1 MDDTYGVLRP
11 MLELTAVIPA
21 AILCCLPTR
30 DHLRIP
36 PRLLLLAGV
45 PLLLLW
51 AAVGGWL
58 CWNLSCSTNW
68 WLFPW
73 LIVFALLFR
82 RAVRLPG
89 WKSVS
94 VLLGVCS
101 ALSFMSNL
109 AIIADALLARTHPG
123 PWFTLPGAAIYA
135 ALCWLLLLCLW
146 YPATHAVR
154 WLLSGVEMP
163 STWYIFW
170 VLPVVFT
177 GLNVFLQPQDY
188 SVLFTGRLLL
198 VDLITSLI
206 LMGLMLFLYLLFYL
220 MARGLSHG
228 MRLTRENEIL
238 QMQAAQ
244 YRSLQKNMEDV
255 RRARHDLRQHFIALQ
270 GCVESGDL
278 NAVADYVSAHL
289 PTLPL
294 DSGRVYCRNFALNA
308 VLCHYMD
315 LAVQQNTD
323 MTISVQMEEETVIP
337 EPELCAL
344 VGNLLENALEAC
356 IWLRNNRPIQVRISQ
371 EGRSTLA
378 ITVDNP
384 CPQPPQREGNLLLS
398 TKHKGPGFGTQSVRI
413 IAEHYHGDARFEWED
428 GVFRA
433 SVLLNP

>member
-73 LIVFALLFR
+73 LIVFAL
-82 RAVRLPG
+82 
-89 WKSVS
+89 
-94 VLLGVCS
+94 
-101 ALSFMSNL
+101 
-109 AIIADALLARTHPG
+109 
-123 PWFTLPGAAIYA
+123 
-135 ALCWLLLLCLW
+135 
-146 YPATHAVR
+146 
-154 WLLSGVEMP
+154 
-163 STWYIFW
+163 
-170 VLPVVFT
+170 
-177 GLNVFLQPQDY
+177 
-188 SVLFTGRLLL
+188 
-198 VDLITSLI
+198 
-206 LMGLMLFLYLLFYL
+206 
-220 MARGLSHG
+220 
-228 MRLTRENEIL
+228 
-238 QMQAAQ
+238 
-244 YRSLQKNMEDV
+244 
-255 RRARHDLRQHFIALQ
+255 Q

-308 VLCHYMD
+308 VLCNYMD